1 MFKQCE
7 VLPPIFDGISI
18 FAKTFLGDNFAIW
31 FKERFSF
38 FDALYYTASQWQG
51 LKKCQFDL
59 LHNQGSLHQKCLWN
73 SANKLPQLRISIW
86 ISKDISICFHLPW
99 AVARSL
105 EVWTAVTLYQQHW
118 LDENISMQLQ
128 QSFEFFHLTLRHI
141 RCFTTRHYPRW
152 VPEGD

>member
-1 MFKQCE
+1 MFKQCK

-38 FDALYYTASQWQG
+38 FDALYYTASLG
-51 LKKCQFDL
+51 PTKCQLDL

-99 AVARSL
+99 AVTRSL
-105 EVWTAVTLYQQHW
+105 ELWTAVTLYQHYW
-118 LDENISMQLQ
+118 LGENISMQLQ
-128 QSFEFFHLTLRHI
+128 QSIEFFHLTLRHI

-152 VPEGD
+152 MPEGD